1 MKILIIEE
9 TTEELRANR
18 IVLDNVNEVLNRF
31 TDSLVGVHKTL
42 IMQKFWQAWTM
53 MQ

>member
-1 MKILIIEE
+1 MKILTIEE
-9 TTEELRANR
+9 TTKELRANR

-42 IMQKFWQAWTM
+42 IMQKFWQA
-53 MQ
+53 